1 MSTLRRNVLVVDD
14 EAVVR
19 QSFLRSL
26 EGAQCD
32 VEAVADGGE
41 ALRVMERNAF
51 DLVMLDLRMP
61 GLDGM
66 AVLRTIKERWPEI
79 EVVVITGYPSVESV
93 KEAIR
98 LGASDYLAKPVGPE
112 EVINAACSAILHKEW
127 KLRRGG
133 PEPDRANQGLDIPRG
148 ERSRCA
154 A

>member
-14 EAVVR
+14 EEVVR
-19 QSFLRSL
+19 LSYLRSL
-26 EGAQCD
+26 EGARCD
-32 VEAVADGGE
+32 VEAVADGRE
-41 ALRVMERNAF
+41 ALRAMERSAF

-61 GLDGM
+61 GVDGM
-66 AVLRTIKERWPEI
+66 TVLRTIKEKWPES
-79 EVVVITGYPSVESV
+79 EVVVITGYPSIESA

-112 EVINAACSAILHKEW
+112 EIINAACSAMLHKEW
-127 KLRRGG
+127 TLRRGG
-133 PEPDRANQGLDIPRG
+133 PDPVRASHGLDISRG